1 MKNEIKTVA
10 SLPKRLL
17 GLLFISLVMV
27 SVEASAVVAPDKFLE
42 EKSGIILNELQ
53 RDSGDLR
60 QQPEKL
66 RALVEKHLLPLI
78 DFTTMSKLVLGKNW
92 KKASSQQRDE
102 FVAAF
107 ENLLIRTY
115 TKSIREYANVDI
127 RFFPKKTKV
136 RDDKYAKVYSELV
149 PGGGKPNVPV
159 EYSLKFDGNQWLVY
173 DVTIEG
179 LSLVKNYRDSFK
191 DEIKATSLDSLI
203 ARLKKNP
210 DSLIKEE
217 G

>member
-1 MKNEIKTVA
+1 MKSMKFLGMRKGFLATLFL
-10 SLPKRLL
+10 SL
-17 GLLFISLVMV
+17 MAV
-27 SVEASAVVAPDKFLE
+27 SFSAQAVVAPDKYLE
-42 EKSGIILNELQ
+42 EKSTLILSELQ
-53 RDSGDLR
+53 RDSGSLR
-60 QQPEKL
+60 ENPEKL

-78 DFTTMSKLVLGKNW
+78 DFKTMSKLVLGKNW
-92 KKASSQQRDE
+92 KKASATQREE
-102 FVAAF
+102 FVEAF
-107 ENLLIRTY
+107 EHLLIRTY

-127 RFFPKKTKV
+127 RFYPKRTKI
-136 RDDKYAKVYSELV
+136 RDGKYAKVYSELV

-159 EYSLKFDGNQWLVY
+159 EYSLKFDGDQWLVY

-210 DSLIKEE
+210 ESLAKEE